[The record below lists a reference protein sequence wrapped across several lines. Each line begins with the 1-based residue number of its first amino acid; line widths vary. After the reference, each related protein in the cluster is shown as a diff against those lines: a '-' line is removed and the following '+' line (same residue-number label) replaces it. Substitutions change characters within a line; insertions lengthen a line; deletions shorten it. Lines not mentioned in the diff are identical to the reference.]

1 MEIILDNKAIIIIIL
16 HRLGIVLDNKAIII
30 IILHH
35 LGING
40 TIILKITSIIN
51 INSNFVKINVV
62 IVLKTKCIVMEE
74 ILNGCIKIAKEL
86 AESAMEDSSSTVQLL
101 LIANGLHG
109 QSTDIAQALVE
120 VELKF
125 LQEHK

>member
-1 MEIILDNKAIIIIIL
+1 MVILDKAI
-16 HRLGIVLDNKAIII
+16 
-30 IILHH
+30 
-35 LGING
+35 
-40 TIILKITSIIN
+40 

-62 IVLKTKCIVMEE
+62 IVLNTKWIVMEK
-74 ILNGCIKIAKEL
+74 ILNGCIRIAKEL
-86 AESAMEDSSSTVQLL
+86 AESAMEDSNSTVQL

-109 QSTDIAQALVE
+109 QSRDIAQALVE

>member
-1 MEIILDNKAIIIIIL
+1 
-16 HRLGIVLDNKAIII
+16 
-30 IILHH
+30 
-35 LGING
+35 
-40 TIILKITSIIN
+40 
-51 INSNFVKINVV
+51 
-62 IVLKTKCIVMEE
+62 MEE

>member
-1 MEIILDNKAIIIIIL
+1 M
-16 HRLGIVLDNKAIII
+16 
-30 IILHH
+30 
-35 LGING
+35 
-40 TIILKITSIIN
+40 
-51 INSNFVKINVV
+51 KINVV
-62 IVLKTKCIVMEE
+62 IVLKTKCIVMEK
-74 ILNGCIKIAKEL
+74 IPNGCIKIAKEL

-109 QSTDIAQALVE
+109 QSKDIAQALVE